1 MASHDSLAD
10 IWQYLLAG
18 ASSLGIF
25 VGSHLRT
32 KDRVSRLEV
41 KSQFVES
48 KGELFDET
56 HDAVIRLEGRM
67 TMLETD
73 LRNSSEAFA
82 ATMKATAD
90 SQERVE
96 GAINKIGR
104 LIKL

>member
-1 MASHDSLAD
+1 MSGRTGLWRHTIPWLTYGST
-10 IWQYLLAG
+10 Y
-18 ASSLGIF
+18 SR
-25 VGSHLRT
+25 SHLRT
-32 KDRVSRLEV
+32 QHRVTRLEV